1 MPFVAGFFF
10 FFASPEL
17 DGANVVAVFF
27 TNLFKSRSKL
37 LVLLVFAAV
46 VVVVVASS
54 SSPSFVARSFTRAR
68 RFKAGRRRPSFGGKR
83 DRFLPD
89 NKNDDDDD
97 DDDDDDV
104 VVLLLGVE
112 KERDDDVDANTALGS
127 DGRHPLS
134 ATTFIVVLVLVF
146 SSSGALCVYIYSEEY
161 PHCFSR
167 YLFFLV
173 QKTNKKEGRPLSL
186 SR

>member
-1 MPFVAGFFF
+1 M
-10 FFASPEL
+10 
-17 DGANVVAVFF
+17 
-27 TNLFKSRSKL
+27 
-37 LVLLVFAAV
+37 
-46 VVVVVASS
+46 
-54 SSPSFVARSFTRAR
+54 
-68 RFKAGRRRPSFGGKR
+68 
-83 DRFLPD
+83 
-89 NKNDDDDD
+89 
-97 DDDDDDV
+97 

-134 ATTFIVVLVLVF
+134 ATTFIVLLVLVF

-161 PHCFSR
+161 HCFSR

>member
-1 MPFVAGFFF
+1 M
-10 FFASPEL
+10 
-17 DGANVVAVFF
+17 
-27 TNLFKSRSKL
+27 
-37 LVLLVFAAV
+37 LVFAAAV
-46 VVVVVASS
+46 VVVVVVVFMSS

-97 DDDDDDV
+97 DDDDDV

-134 ATTFIVVLVLVF
+134 ATTFIVLLVLVF

-161 PHCFSR
+161 PHCLSR
-167 YLFFLV
+167 YLFFFGPKN
-173 QKTNKKEGRPLSL
+173 QKGRETSLSL
-186 SR
+186 SIGFRVCPSYK

>member
-37 LVLLVFAAV
+37 FVFVLFGAAVVVV

-54 SSPSFVARSFTRAR
+54 SSPSLKVARGFTRAQ
-68 RFKAGRRRPSFGGKR
+68 RFKDR

-89 NKNDDDDD
+89 DDGNTN
-97 DDDDDDV
+97 DDDDDV
-104 VVLLLGVE
+104 VVFE
-112 KERDDDVDANTALGS
+112 KERDDDVDANIAVVLGS
-127 DGRHPLS
+127 DGRDPLS
-134 ATTFIVVLVLVF
+134 SSGATTFIVLWCWCVRLLLVVRACVMCVLIISVL
-146 SSSGALCVYIYSEEY
+146 SSSLGFFDI
-161 PHCFSR
+161 
-167 YLFFLV
+167 FFLFGKV
-173 QKTNKKEGRPLSL
+173 PNRFDIQKYRP
-186 SR
+186 